1 MEPHSS
7 ILNFF
12 QHFSNSWIYLCRKPT
27 INNNNIR
34 DLFEMATFG
43 FDAGLET
50 LREVVDNTGQLFQCD
65 FVPCLDQGPLQRFD
79 CFMWLSTRFSFQDA
93 PNGVVQRVQIWGI
106 RRPFTI
112 GTSPVCVNRDE
123 IWAIFSK
130 KGLSFNGFVAWCTVL
145 LEAPLFFSE

>member
-1 MEPHSS
+1 MLF
-7 ILNFF
+7 IFTGCGKNTGTLNFF
-12 QHFSNSWIYLCRKPT
+12 QRFSNSWIYLCRKPT
-27 INNNNIR
+27 INNKNNNNIR

-50 LREVVDNTGQLFQCD
+50 LREVVDNIGQLFQCD

-106 RRPFTI
+106 RRL
-112 GTSPVCVNRDE
+112 SARRQCVSTE
-123 IWAIFSK
+123 MKSGQFSRRK
-130 KGLSFNGFVAWCTVL
+130 A
-145 LEAPLFFSE
+145 